1 MSAAISVATDPLR
14 EVRVPTASPDDDD
27 GAFALL
33 AIILRALGCD
43 RPPASASDALNARRF
58 NAPNPKY
65 ILYDAA
71 PDIVEKQLSFR
82 QKRKMDRA
90 ASFTSLASL
99 GVVVD
104 FLQRRIEVQF
114 GGKLH
119 RGTISAFEETYHD
132 VAFDDGSRCWFSLV
146 DHESGHVQ
154 QMFRSDEDGAF
165 SEGPKLACRLVDSI

>member
-43 RPPASASDALNARRF
+43 RPPASASDALNARRI

-114 GGKLH
+114 GGGIGLRSKTSPFH
-119 RGTISAFEETYHD
+119 A
-132 VAFDDGSRCWFSLV
+132 SLTPPYPAKTDWSHPEAPV
-146 DHESGHVQ
+146 IKVVTP
-154 QMFRSDEDGAF
+154 
-165 SEGPKLACRLVDSI
+165 PKTP